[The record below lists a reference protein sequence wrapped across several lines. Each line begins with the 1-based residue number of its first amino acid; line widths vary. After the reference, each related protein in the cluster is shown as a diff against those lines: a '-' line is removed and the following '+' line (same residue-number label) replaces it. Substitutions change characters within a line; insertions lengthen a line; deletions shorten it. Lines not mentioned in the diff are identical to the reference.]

1 MYLLKTSTV
10 LQNFSKLFQMR
21 RVSFEASIVKVASK
35 GNLKTKI
42 KPLRET
48 RWLGKQIAFE
58 DLFQLYRPVLFVLIQ
73 FKTILVRNTGL
84 MQSQ

>member
-1 MYLLKTSTV
+1 
-10 LQNFSKLFQMR
+10 MR
-21 RVSFEASIVKVASK
+21 RVSFEAAIVEVATK
-35 GNLKTKI
+35 GNLKSKV

-48 RWLGKQIAFE
+48 RWLGKQITFE

-73 FKTILVRNTGL
+73 FKTMLVQKTGL